1 MEFLLLGGFSI
12 FIGFSIIRYWF
23 DGGHGYMLPL
33 GLAVVLM
40 GVAMI
45 GGAIHF
51 YRRGKRG

>member
-1 MEFLLLGGFSI
+1 
-12 FIGFSIIRYWF
+12 
-23 DGGHGYMLPL
+23 MLPL